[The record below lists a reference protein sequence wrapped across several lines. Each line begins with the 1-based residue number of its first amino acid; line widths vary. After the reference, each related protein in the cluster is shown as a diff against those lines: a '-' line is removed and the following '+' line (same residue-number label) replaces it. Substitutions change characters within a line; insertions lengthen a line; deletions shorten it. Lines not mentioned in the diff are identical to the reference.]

1 MARRPTIPDLAKA
14 AGVSVAT
21 VNRVLA
27 DQGNVRPATMD
38 RVLSAARDIGFYGIR
53 SIEGAVSEA
62 RPKDRFAVLLQQPG
76 RPFYEAVGQQLREA
90 AKSFQSRDVDLS
102 VVFMND
108 ISPDAVAET
117 IISRAEEAEALA
129 VVAAD
134 HPLVRDAIEQVVAGG
149 TPVIAMIAPINAN
162 CTVGFVG
169 LDNYKVGRTAGWAFD
184 RMCRT
189 RGKIGV
195 LVGNHRYRNQ
205 DLNESGF
212 RSYCREFAPEFTIL
226 EPLTTYET
234 SAVAREVTET
244 LLKEHPDLSG
254 LFISGGGITGAIS
267 AIRDAGR
274 SGDFVAVGYE
284 LFPQTKAALID
295 GTLTMVI
302 HHPLS
307 DLARETIAGLI
318 RAKTAGA
325 GAGSQRSLLE
335 FQIYTRENI

>member
-1 MARRPTIPDLAKA
+1 MARRPTIPDLAQA

-27 DQGNVRPATMD
+27 DQGNVRPATME
-38 RVLSAARDIGFYGIR
+38 RVLNAAKNIGFYGVR
-53 SIEGAVSEA
+53 SIEGSVQDA
-62 RPKDRFAVLLQQPG
+62 RPKDDFAMLLQQPG
-76 RPFYEAVGQQLREA
+76 RPFYEALGQNLREA
-90 AKSFQSRDVDLS
+90 AGAVEGREVAASIH
-102 VVFMND
+102 FMND

-117 IISRAEEAEALA
+117 ILSTADDAEALA

-134 HPLVRDAIEQVVAGG
+134 HPLVRDAIERVVGEG

-162 CTVGFVG
+162 CNVGFVG

-184 RMCRT
+184 KMCRT

-212 RSYCREFAPEFTIL
+212 RSYCREFAPDFTIL
-226 EPLTTYET
+226 EPLTTFET
-234 SAVAREVTET
+234 GAVARELTEG
-244 LLKEHPDLSG
+244 LLRDHPDLSG

-295 GTLTMVI
+295 GTLTMII
-302 HHPLS
+302 HHPLAE
-307 DLARETIAGLI
+307 LARETVASLI
-318 RAKTAGA
+318 RAKGA
-325 GAGSQRSLLE
+325 GPSGGSQRTLLD
-335 FQIYTRENI
+335 FHIYTRENI

>member
-1 MARRPTIPDLAKA
+1 MARRPTIPDLAEA

-27 DQGNVRPATMD
+27 DQGNVRPATME
-38 RVLSAARDIGFYGIR
+38 RVLAAARDIGFYGIR
-53 SIEGAVSEA
+53 TIEGSVQES
-62 RPKDRFAVLLQQPG
+62 RPKDRFTVLLQQPG
-76 RPFYEAVGQQLREA
+76 RPFYEAVGQQLRDA
-90 AKSFQSRDVDLS
+90 AAVIEKRDVDLS

-117 IISRAEEAEALA
+117 ILSHAQDADALA

-134 HPLVRDAIEQVVAGG
+134 HPLIRDAIERVVADG

-184 RMCRT
+184 KMCRT
-189 RGKIGV
+189 RGEIGV

-205 DLNESGF
+205 DLNEAGF
-212 RSYCREFAPEFTIL
+212 RSYCRELAPDFTIL

-234 SAVAREVTET
+234 SAVAREVTEK
-244 LLKEHPDLSG
+244 LLKDHPDLSG

-267 AIRDAGR
+267 AVRDAGR
-274 SGDFVAVGYE
+274 SGDFVTVGYE

-302 HHPLS
+302 HHPLG
-307 DLARETIAGLI
+307 DLARETVSGLI
-318 RAKTAGA
+318 RAKLAGA
-325 GAGSQRSLLE
+325 DGGTQRTLLE